1 MTTITKAEIYEGS
14 IVIWLFQQPG
24 GYPMAMTI
32 PCATRKDR
40 ADMEDRLLSAGVKVT
55 HA

>member
-1 MTTITKAEIYEGS
+1 MTTISKAQIHETSITLWLQDKEGM
-14 IVIWLFQQPG
+14 
-24 GYPMAMTI
+24 YMAMTI

-40 ADMEDRLLSAGVKVT
+40 ADMEDRLLSAGVKVL